1 MSILD
6 ASKSPKAVIT
16 ALHKSVTRDLIRL
29 LDGFYSNIEDGLFE
43 HAYQTNDESQR
54 ARYFDLMR
62 EMRMRRSSLVKG
74 FARGMDRNLKGW
86 FDPDR
91 AAVLGSVPVP
101 ELDAIVTGMI
111 KNSNAH
117 FGGVLEVIAQR
128 TEHALNLRCTDVP
141 ISPRHIAGA
150 FVNSCRTLKLDT
162 QAIEIVQDLFRR
174 FVLDGLGSIYGE
186 FNHALMDEGF
196 HTSSEMG
203 MASSDAS

>member
-43 HAYQTNDESQR
+43 HAYQTEDASQR

-62 EMRMRRSSLVKG
+62 EMRMRRSALVKG
-74 FARGMDRNLKGW
+74 FARGMDRNLKSW
-86 FDPDR
+86 FDPER
-91 AAVLGSVPVP
+91 AAILGAVPVP
-101 ELDAIVTGMI
+101 ELEAIVTEMV
-111 KNSNAH
+111 KKSSSH
-117 FGGVLEVIAQR
+117 FSGVLHVIAER
-128 TEHALNLRCTDVP
+128 AGLALNLPCPEAP
-141 ISPRHIAGA
+141 ISPRHIASA

-162 QAIEIVQDLFRR
+162 EAIEIVQDLFCR

-186 FNHALMDEGF
+186 FNQALLNEGYL
-196 HTSSEMG
+196 TSSEVG
-203 MASSDAS
+203 MASDSAS